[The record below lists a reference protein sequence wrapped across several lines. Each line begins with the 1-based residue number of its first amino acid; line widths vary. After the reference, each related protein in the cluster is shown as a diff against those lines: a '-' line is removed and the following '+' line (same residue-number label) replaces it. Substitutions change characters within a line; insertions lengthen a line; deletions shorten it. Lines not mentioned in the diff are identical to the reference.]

1 VLSLF
6 PGTYARSADSP
17 SVPNIV
23 LILADD
29 LGYGD
34 VGCYGQR
41 VIRTPNLDRMAAEGI
56 RFTDCYA
63 GSTVCAPS
71 RCVLMTGL
79 HSGHARIRGNLLVP
93 LEPNDVTV
101 AEVLHQAGYATG
113 IVGKWGLGEEGTA
126 GIPRRQGFDYWFG
139 YLNQVHAHNYY
150 PAFLWRNETQVR
162 LPNEV
167 PEAAGRP
174 FGTGVATRQ
183 VVYSHDLF
191 LREALT
197 WIEQHAK
204 QPFFLYFAVT
214 LPHAN
219 NEARDRGMEVPDY
232 GPYAGESWP
241 DPEKGRAAMIT
252 RLDTGVGQVLA
263 KIRQLGLDRQT
274 LVFFASDNGPHK
286 EGGSDPEFFHSSGT
300 LTGIKR
306 SLHEGGIRVPMIVRW
321 PGHITAGRTSDLPW
335 AFWDVLPTLAEL
347 GGAKVPAGIDG
358 LSVVPTLLEQGT
370 QRRHEFLY
378 WEFHE
383 GPSQQAVRMGPWKAI
398 RPRPSAPLQLYD
410 LRTDRAEHTDLAA
423 AQPAVVAQIETYL
436 RTARTES
443 VQWPLQERRGKAGKQ
458 KTKPH

>member
-1 VLSLF
+1 
-6 PGTYARSADSP
+6 
-17 SVPNIV
+17 
-23 LILADD
+23 
-29 LGYGD
+29 
-34 VGCYGQR
+34 
-41 VIRTPNLDRMAAEGI
+41 
-56 RFTDCYA
+56 
-63 GSTVCAPS
+63 
-71 RCVLMTGL
+71 
-79 HSGHARIRGNLLVP
+79 
-93 LEPNDVTV
+93 
-101 AEVLHQAGYATG
+101 
-113 IVGKWGLGEEGTA
+113 
-126 GIPRRQGFDYWFG
+126 
-139 YLNQVHAHNYY
+139 
-150 PAFLWRNETQVR
+150 
-162 LPNEV
+162 
-167 PEAAGRP
+167 
-174 FGTGVATRQ
+174 
-183 VVYSHDLF
+183 LF